1 LTTVTLVAGEGP
13 PALKPIISRGWK
25 ADEEIWKA
33 RANRH
38 RLALFLEQHRFI
50 PPDTEDRAVIAAG
63 FQKLVELL
71 CSDEAELL
79 R

>member
-1 LTTVTLVAGEGP
+1 MTPL
-13 PALKPIISRGWK
+13 LKVSGGAARMREYRARKK

>member
-1 LTTVTLVAGEGP
+1 LPHLPKTGFGRF
-13 PALKPIISRGWK
+13 SG
-25 ADEEIWKA
+25 
-33 RANRH
+33 
-38 RLALFLEQHRFI
+38 FI
-50 PPDTEDRAVIAAG
+50 PRHTEDGAVIAAG